1 MVRLKKNLLAG
12 TLIETIVSMTLIIII
27 IGCTFTAL
35 FSISGSTLNRA
46 KVCASHVIN
55 ARLKDDYYVSAPE
68 TTDYDYEGFIIIEQL
83 IPRDEDKL
91 LKTIKIEAITP
102 GGRVI
107 YRARRIVISDLP

>member
-1 MVRLKKNLLAG
+1 MVRLRQKILAG
-12 TLIETIVSMTLIIII
+12 TLVETIVSMTLIIII

-35 FSISGSTLNRA
+35 ISISGSTLNRA

-55 ARLKDDYYVSAPE
+55 ARLKDDYYVSSPK
-68 TTDYDYEGFIIIEQL
+68 TTDYDYEGFIIIEEF
-83 IPRDEDKL
+83 IPRDEDRQ

-107 YRARRIVISDLP
+107 YRARRIVISYLP

>member
-1 MVRLKKNLLAG
+1 MVRLKQKILAG
-12 TLIETIVSMTLIIII
+12 TLVETLVSMTLIIII

-35 FSISGSTLNRA
+35 VSISGSTLNRA

-55 ARLKDDYYVSAPE
+55 ARLKDDYYVSTPE
-68 TTDYDYEGFIIIEQL
+68 TTHYEYEGLVIIEEL
-83 IPRDEDKL
+83 IPRDEERQ

-107 YRARRIVISDLP
+107 YKARRIVISDLP